1 MERGK
6 REILPGKG
14 EKFPQRI
21 AYFRSP
27 DSLFGTGKRRGACA
41 KAVKLRGL
49 TRRVIVRERLRGS
62 VQVVRSDQSGKSSIN
77 VVGLSW
83 RSMRLQ
89 FRSFAGGTDNGPA
102 HTYMVSVSPNT
113 ISPNATTTARAA
125 RRFAALLCV
134 AAVTLPVAAF
144 GQSRETSKLPTL
156 QQLPTLQLQSREA
169 LGEGDSIR
177 ITVFQ
182 NPDLTTE
189 TRISE
194 RGTITFP
201 LVGEI
206 SLAGLTPVDAEAR
219 IADKLIKG
227 KFVLKPQ
234 VSLNVIRV
242 RSRQVSVL
250 GQVARPGRY
259 PLADP
264 SSSLTDILEL
274 AGGIGPTGDDN
285 VTVTMK
291 RGGKIVKIEVDV
303 PTMCRA
309 GDFSRNIRL
318 ENGDVIFVQRA
329 PVFYIYGEV
338 QRAGSYRL
346 EQAMTVMQALSVGGG
361 VTPRGTD
368 RGLKIRRRA
377 PDGTFQAV
385 DARLTDL
392 VQPNDV
398 IYVRESLF

>member
-1 MERGK
+1 MWN
-6 REILPGKG
+6 
-14 EKFPQRI
+14 
-21 AYFRSP
+21 A
-27 DSLFGTGKRRGACA
+27 
-41 KAVKLRGL
+41 
-49 TRRVIVRERLRGS
+49 
-62 VQVVRSDQSGKSSIN
+62 
-77 VVGLSW
+77 
-83 RSMRLQ
+83 
-89 FRSFAGGTDNGPA
+89 
-102 HTYMVSVSPNT
+102 
-113 ISPNATTTARAA
+113 ISPNATRAA
-125 RRFAALLCV
+125 RVFAALLCL
-134 AAVTLPVAAF
+134 AATALSPGAF
-144 GQSRETSKLPTL
+144 GQARET
-156 QQLPTLQLQSREA
+156 QLPTLQLQSRET

-206 SLAGLTPVDAEAR
+206 SLAGLAPVDAEAR
-219 IADKLIKG
+219 IAEKLIKG

-259 PLADP
+259 PLDDT
-264 SSSLTDILEL
+264 SSNLTDILAL
-274 AGGIGPTGDDN
+274 AGGVSPTGDDN
-285 VTVTMK
+285 VTVMV
-291 RGGKIVKIEVDV
+291 RRNGKTAKMEINV
-303 PTMCRA
+303 PSMYRT
-309 GDFSRNIRL
+309 GDLSRNLEL
-318 ENGDVIFVQRA
+318 ENGDTIFVQRA

-346 EQAMTVMQALSVGGG
+346 EQAMTVMQALSLGGG

-368 RGLKIRRRA
+368 RGLKIRRKSA
-377 PDGTFQAV
+377 DGTTFQAI
-385 DARLTDL
+385 DARLTDP
-392 VQPNDV
+392 VQPDDV

>member
-1 MERGK
+1 
-6 REILPGKG
+6 
-14 EKFPQRI
+14 
-21 AYFRSP
+21 
-27 DSLFGTGKRRGACA
+27 
-41 KAVKLRGL
+41 
-49 TRRVIVRERLRGS
+49 
-62 VQVVRSDQSGKSSIN
+62 
-77 VVGLSW
+77 
-83 RSMRLQ
+83 
-89 FRSFAGGTDNGPA
+89 
-102 HTYMVSVSPNT
+102 MVSLSPNT
-113 ISPNATTTARAA
+113 ISPNATTTAPAA

-259 PLADP
+259 PLDDT
-264 SSSLTDILEL
+264 SSNLTDILAL
-274 AGGIGPTGDDN
+274 AGGVSPTGDDN
-285 VTVTMK
+285 VTVMVT
-291 RGGKIVKIEVDV
+291 RDGKTAKLEINV
-303 PTMCRA
+303 PTMYRT
-309 GDFSRNIRL
+309 GDLSRNLQL
-318 ENGDVIFVQRA
+318 ENGDTIFVQRA

-346 EQAMTVMQALSVGGG
+346 EQGMTVMQALSVGGG

-368 RGLKIRRRA
+368 RGVKIRRKTG
-377 PDGTFQAV
+377 DGTQAI
-385 DARLTDL
+385 DARLIDP
-392 VQPNDV
+392 VQADDV

>member
-1 MERGK
+1 
-6 REILPGKG
+6 
-14 EKFPQRI
+14 
-21 AYFRSP
+21 
-27 DSLFGTGKRRGACA
+27 
-41 KAVKLRGL
+41 
-49 TRRVIVRERLRGS
+49 
-62 VQVVRSDQSGKSSIN
+62 
-77 VVGLSW
+77 
-83 RSMRLQ
+83 
-89 FRSFAGGTDNGPA
+89 
-102 HTYMVSVSPNT
+102 MVSSSPNAISPNA
-113 ISPNATTTARAA
+113 ISPNATRAG
-125 RRFAALLCV
+125 RRFAALLCL
-134 AAVTLPVAAF
+134 AATALSPGAF
-144 GQSRETSKLPTL
+144 GQARET
-156 QQLPTLQLQSREA
+156 QLPTLQLQSRET

-206 SLAGLTPVDAEAR
+206 SLAGLAPVDAEAR

-259 PLADP
+259 PLDDT
-264 SSSLTDILEL
+264 SSNLTDILAL
-274 AGGIGPTGDDN
+274 AGGVSPTGDDN
-285 VTVTMK
+285 VTVMV
-291 RGGKIVKIEVDV
+291 RRNGKTAKLEINV
-303 PTMCRA
+303 PTMYRT
-309 GDFSRNIRL
+309 GDLSRNLQL
-318 ENGDVIFVQRA
+318 ENGDTIFVQRA

-346 EQAMTVMQALSVGGG
+346 EQAMTVMQALSLGGG

-368 RGLKIRRRA
+368 RGLKIRRKTA
-377 PDGTFQAV
+377 DGTFRAI
-385 DARLTDL
+385 DASLTDP
-392 VQPNDV
+392 VQPDDV

>member
-1 MERGK
+1 
-6 REILPGKG
+6 
-14 EKFPQRI
+14 
-21 AYFRSP
+21 
-27 DSLFGTGKRRGACA
+27 
-41 KAVKLRGL
+41 
-49 TRRVIVRERLRGS
+49 
-62 VQVVRSDQSGKSSIN
+62 
-77 VVGLSW
+77 
-83 RSMRLQ
+83 MRLQ

-102 HTYMVSVSPNT
+102 HTHMVSLSPNT
-113 ISPNATTTARAA
+113 ISPNATTTARTA

-259 PLADP
+259 PLDDT
-264 SSSLTDILEL
+264 SSNLTDILAL
-274 AGGIGPTGDDN
+274 AGGVSPTGDQHRSPIGTRDSN
-285 VTVTMK
+285 TAAL
-291 RGGKIVKIEVDV
+291 GNYV
-303 PTMCRA
+303 PSLHRT
-309 GDFSRNIRL
+309 
-318 ENGDVIFVQRA
+318 
-329 PVFYIYGEV
+329 
-338 QRAGSYRL
+338 
-346 EQAMTVMQALSVGGG
+346 
-361 VTPRGTD
+361 
-368 RGLKIRRRA
+368 RRML
-377 PDGTFQAV
+377 Q
-385 DARLTDL
+385 
-392 VQPNDV
+392 QP
-398 IYVRESLF
+398 S